1 MSSNVTGKVTDKKT
15 ITILGVTG
23 SVGYSTIDVISK
35 SPTLFDVHAVTAHK
49 NVAKLAEAAKTLG
62 AQKAVIA
69 DKTKKAELESLLSGT
84 GVTIE
89 AGHEAII
96 SVAGEKVDLVVAAIT
111 GFTGLKPIIAALEQG
126 IDVAI
131 ANKEPL
137 VAAGEMI
144 TALAKKTG
152 ANLLPVDSEHNAIFQ
167 VFEEEN
173 RDQIER
179 LILTA
184 SGGPFLHMSKDEMNT
199 ATPEQAVNHPTWSM
213 GAKISVDSATLMNK
227 SLEIIEAAYL
237 FSMPADKIDVVVHP
251 QSTVHSIVS
260 YKDGSMLSQMGA
272 SDMRTP
278 IALALGWPNRLDKG
292 GDILD
297 IAALTQGNG
306 LTFENPDTDKFPS
319 ITYAYKCLELGQGA
333 CITLNAA
340 NEVAVAR
347 FLNHK
352 ISFGDIMRCV
362 AYSIDDLYP
371 ELSASGVCNKNNLKT
386 VEEIEKLD
394 TIVRQATNKFINT
407 SCEVPSKVA

>member
-1 MSSNVTGKVTDKKT
+1 MSSNVKNNNFWKKT
-15 ITILGVTG
+15 VTILGATG
-23 SVGYSTIDVISK
+23 SIGCSVIDVISK
-35 SPTLFDVHAVTAHK
+35 SPDLFDVRVVTAHT
-49 NVAKLAEAAKTLG
+49 NVAKLVEAAKALG

-69 DKTKKAELESLLSGT
+69 DETKKVELESALAGT
-84 GVTIE
+84 DIIIE
-89 AGHEAII
+89 AGNEAVI
-96 SVAGEKVDLVVAAIT
+96 SAAGEKVDIVVAAIM
-111 GFTGLKPIIAALEQG
+111 GFAGLKPIIAALEKG
-126 IDVAI
+126 TDVAI

-144 TALAKKTG
+144 TALAKETG

-167 VFEEEN
+167 VFEERN
-173 RDQIER
+173 REQIER

-184 SGGPFLHMSKDEMNT
+184 SGGPFLNWDKDKMNA
-199 ATPEQAVNHPTWSM
+199 ATPEQAIAHPTWSM

-227 SLEIIEAAYL
+227 ALEIIEAAHL
-237 FSMPADKIDVVVHP
+237 FSMPADKIGVVVHP

-278 IALALGWPNRLDKG
+278 IASALGWPKRLSKG

-297 IAALTQGNG
+297 IASLTQGNG

-319 ITYAYKCLELGQGA
+319 ISYAYKCLELGQGA

-340 NEVAVAR
+340 NEVAVSR
-347 FLNHK
+347 FLNYK

-371 ELSASGVCNKNNLKT
+371 ELAASGECDKNNLKT

-394 TIVRQATNKFINT
+394 TIVRQATNGFIDT
-407 SCEVPSKVA
+407 SCEKLKNV